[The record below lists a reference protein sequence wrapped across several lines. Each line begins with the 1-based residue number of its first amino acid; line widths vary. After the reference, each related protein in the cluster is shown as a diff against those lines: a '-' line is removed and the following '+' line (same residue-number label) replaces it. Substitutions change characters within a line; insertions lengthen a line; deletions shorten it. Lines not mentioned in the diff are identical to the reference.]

1 MNNTIADSD
10 SIQIDT
16 ILVPHSNA
24 ISLLTHLLN
33 NKKEGNVSW
42 LDLACGKGQI
52 LNQLGDNLDKYYRGK
67 IDLHLVDLN
76 NESLR
81 CATDVAHKLGLN
93 SIDDHVS
100 DICKYCTEALPEN
113 TLDFITFI
121 NTFHEIKPS
130 ELASVIISC
139 LCALKDDGVF
149 YLFDQEE
156 LTEKELGAVTWSSV
170 EVSTIINDFFK
181 ECELDCCVYAN
192 KWNHKAISSWS
203 IQVQKINIKNEKN
216 SVLKEKQEFLA
227 DLIKATL
234 QSKTDINKKAL
245 LTLTRFG
252 GSTDNESE
260 NKIQNLFDY
269 WALNQAMET
278 FK

>member
-10 SIQIDT
+10 SINIDT

-33 NKKEGNVSW
+33 NKKNGNATW

-52 LNQLGDNLDKYYRGK
+52 LNQLGDNLNKYYRSK

-81 CATDVAHKLGLN
+81 CATDIANKLGLN
-93 SIDDHVS
+93 SINEYVS
-100 DICKYCTEALPEN
+100 DICKYCTESLGEN
-113 TLDFITFI
+113 TFDFITFI
-121 NTFHEIKPS
+121 NTFHEIKPC
-130 ELASVIISC
+130 ELASVIIYC
-139 LCALKDDGVF
+139 LCALKDEGVF

-156 LTEKELGAVTWSSV
+156 LIEKELGAVTWSSV
-170 EVSTIINDFFK
+170 EVSSIINDFF
-181 ECELDCCVYAN
+181 EMCGLEYRVYAN

-203 IQVQKINIKNEKN
+203 IQIQKMHILNNKN
-216 SVLKEKQEFLA
+216 SLLKEKQALLFE
-227 DLIKATL
+227 LIKETL

-245 LTLTRFG
+245 LTLTKYG
-252 GSTDNESE
+252 GSTENESE
-260 NKIQNLFDY
+260 NKIQNLFNY
-269 WALNQAMET
+269 WSLNQAMET